1 MVVATLICST
11 SIVTAQTV
19 EPSQTLTEIVKKK
32 DCTVFTFNYP
42 SVSAAGEET
51 VLSSALFAWT
61 PSDRQEA
68 GGIESLHIYSHITVT
83 ADKERLPDYE
93 GYGVTKDKPHPYLS
107 QRVTAPTTWWLP
119 CATILR
125 TTARVTAWRPHTVR
139 ERPPCPS

>member
-32 DCTVFTFNYP
+32 DCTVFTFYYP

-83 ADKERLPDYE
+83 ADKERLTTTE
-93 GYGVTKDKPHPYLS
+93 GLSKEQTLLDFFPSRAYSDGEANYVTVVSLLP
-107 QRVTAPTTWWLP
+107 PTMK
-119 CATILR
+119 AM
-125 TTARVTAWRPHTVR
+125 A
-139 ERPPCPS
+139 